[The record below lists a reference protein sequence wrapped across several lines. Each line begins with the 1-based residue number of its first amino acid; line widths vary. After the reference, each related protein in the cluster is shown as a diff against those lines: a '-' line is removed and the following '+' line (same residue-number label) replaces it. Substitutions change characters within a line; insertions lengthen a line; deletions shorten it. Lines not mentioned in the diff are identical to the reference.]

1 LAALAI
7 YWIIAYHIKTG
18 KASEFKEYLAS
29 ENFKRLRRELLEE
42 TGIRIVE
49 TFLQTDPSSSEL
61 TDYDA
66 WDVWELP
73 NYAAIDKYEG
83 SKAQQA
89 FFKEYL
95 GQFVG
100 PSYKWITA
108 QKQEYLW

>member
-1 LAALAI
+1 MTLSI
-7 YWIIAYHIKTG
+7 YWIIAYHIKEG
-18 KASEFKEYLAS
+18 KVSAFKQYLGS
-29 ENFKRLRRELLEE
+29 ENFQRLRRQMSEE

-83 SKAQQA
+83 SKAQQT
-89 FFKEYL
+89 FFQEYL
-95 GQFVG
+95 GEFVG

-108 QKQEYLW
+108 KKLEYSE